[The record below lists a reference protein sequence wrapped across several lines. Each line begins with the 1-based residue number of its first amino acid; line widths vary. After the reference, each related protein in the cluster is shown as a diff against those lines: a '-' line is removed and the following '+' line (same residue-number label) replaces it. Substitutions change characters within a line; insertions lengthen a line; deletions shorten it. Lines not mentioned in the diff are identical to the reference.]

1 MKTQFPKQLNEL
13 KTLLDSFS
21 ERELSC
27 DQLNFTLHDE
37 EEHVPV
43 NHFFPDPENVKLE
56 FICWGEK
63 VADNLILSW
72 LVDGKTI
79 ENAPIAMID
88 SEQSPVAV
96 VANSPEDFL
105 KILPYGTSMIG
116 SIAENCLKNWAEQEY
131 SDTYF
136 EEYLNNEIKKAS
148 NENDFAL
155 NEHLEIAKMYG
166 DTFTLERPKEEL
178 RAELEQQGKAYLEL
192 INWYKT
198 NGIEIAKNP
207 FTIIKEAVT
216 SYPNFF
222 DRAIELGLPFQKW
235 D

>member
-1 MKTQFPKQLNEL
+1 MKKTFPAQFNQL

-27 DQLNFTLHDE
+27 DQLNFIIHDM
-37 EEHVPV
+37 EEHVPA
-43 NHFFPDPENVKLE
+43 NHFFPDLEKVKNE
-56 FICWGEK
+56 FVCWGEK

-72 LVDGKTI
+72 LVNGKSLD
-79 ENAPIAMID
+79 EAPIAMID

-96 VANSPEDFL
+96 VAKSPEDFL
-105 KILPYGTSMIG
+105 QILPYGTFMIG
-116 SIAENCLKNWAEQEY
+116 SIADNCLKSWAEHKF

-136 EEYLNNEIKKAS
+136 EEYLNNEIKKAG
-148 NENDFAL
+148 NEADFAL

-166 DTFTLERPKEEL
+166 DTFTLERPKEEI
-178 RAELEQQGKAYLEL
+178 RAELEQNGKAYLEL
-192 INWYKT
+192 INWYKI

-207 FTIIKEAVT
+207 YKLIKEAVELH
-216 SYPNFF
+216 PNFF

-235 D
+235 N

>member
-1 MKTQFPKQLNEL
+1 MKTQYPKQLNEL

-43 NHFFPDPENVKLE
+43 NQVFPDPENVKPE

-63 VADNLILSW
+63 VADNLIMSW
-72 LVDGKTI
+72 LVDGNTI

-105 KILPYGTSMIG
+105 KILPYGTFLIG
-116 SIAENCLKNWAEQEY
+116 SIAEKCLESSAEAKY
-131 SDTYF
+131 TDTYF
-136 EEYLNNEIKKAS
+136 EEFMNNEIKKAG

-178 RAELEQQGKAYLEL
+178 RAELELQGKAYLEL